1 MTSFINSVLAN
12 KTFSKTMNRII
23 EENLLFTKW
32 SANKIA
38 IYERMISTKYD
49 FKNYF
54 SDCSIIALQTI
65 YKSYI
70 PASNEN
76 NFQNLPIIVSKATNI
91 NLPKRQPFQLIK
103 LN

>member
-1 MTSFINSVLAN
+1 
-12 KTFSKTMNRII
+12 
-23 EENLLFTKW
+23 
-32 SANKIA
+32 
-38 IYERMISTKYD
+38 MILTKYD
-49 FKNYF
+49 LKNYF